1 MKRLVSFLYAVIL
14 MTVIPFDA
22 LAANVYLRSDDD
34 HWNDNYSDYQFTQ
47 VGNTNEYTYT
57 FTPTKD
63 YMWFRIAVEGWG
75 NRMQPTKNNDLITV
89 GGSKYA
95 ITNANY
101 GDTNAW
107 KINASNYSSITI
119 HVDIS
124 EGSSRQVWA
133 TGIPKIELH
142 GNCVAST
149 GVYDGGWKWNE
160 LFTRGDD
167 GHYHITQKAD
177 IQKNNIIDFKL
188 VIGGVWYGPGSSSQL
203 IDFSTTY
210 TAIASDTYGANYQ
223 IAADWSKQYEQ
234 FDIDVWKD
242 GNDWKMKVTPQN
254 SLLTGVK
261 IGGCITGENATW
273 DVPNQGVA
281 MTYDSTEDAYY
292 YDISSA
298 NYTAWK
304 RDLNGTG
311 VDLRFYETFGSTGI
325 HAFAGDN
332 NASLTLTNSY
342 QNLTTNATSPG
353 DSYLRVAE
361 DATATNYRVWF
372 KNDNGTRKAKVEV
385 ITAGSVSF
393 SPASTTYSTTNLSV
407 TLTSSTGRYVYYTL
421 DGSTPTTSSSHVA
434 SGGTVTVTGTQTLTA
449 GVINTAGDAL
459 EGVSSETYTYSEPST
474 AYYLIGD
481 INSFGRPYTDVNWN
495 GASWSDYGAINK
507 VLKFTDNGDGTF
519 SLIIP
524 ASHPTSDAST
534 WDVPENEADNSVSHQ
549 FIIAPD
555 DAFTGTEYIGELAEK
570 GGDSAFKG
578 ATAWGFTYFIW
589 DKCLRPQ
596 SGYNVLNGST
606 NLSGN
611 TSTGGNVN
619 WEVKMNG
626 GSYKITINPTT
637 GAWTAEN
644 LPTTHVMYV
653 ISKQD
658 GYWRS
663 SPLTDVASSSS
674 SAYNHR
680 HGDNTA
686 NGELNEFPNLEGDTV
701 YIAHNWHEQGQNKNF
716 TTNQHLTLFG
726 AWNKNGDLAPVTWIK
741 TKSGASAQSIFPT
754 AGKYAT
760 NIDPTTG
767 RTDGVDGATN
777 YSGVISTGNDPSTG
791 NITGVKGDAAL
802 ADPDALLSPETTT
815 WNEYTLNTTKTLTV
829 TMNSH
834 ATGYK
839 YSFGAGSTPSTSGSS
854 TTFGYLYYD
863 GTDVRFTTSSTIDT
877 AIDATVATGTTSVT
891 IRLQGT
897 DGTNGGTIHDYT
909 YTFVPKVPVT
919 ITFSPTGGLFINSA
933 KISVTGGKA
942 PYTYTVRATTD
953 ASSTVRSTG
962 VWGGTDEANEEEADT
977 YRFSTP
983 GYLTVTDADG
993 NSATSSK
1000 FFDFT
1005 YSTSENYRLAPNTKY
1020 TSSKIVQTGGGQ
1032 NSLNVFLNVDDN
1044 LPTLWLYAYN
1054 HTLDAKLKDAGVTN
1068 QDSLDAKVCLTARWP
1083 GDDMKSAP
1091 SITIDGIRY
1100 VHLTIPEGNLRTGDK
1115 VAIIV
1120 SQGNPNDANFA
1131 SQTFYTQTNPD
1142 GMLIDRTSNPA
1153 FIYNVKNLPSNTP
1166 SGNVSGSKG
1175 TNKLYAMTED
1185 GTRTIFFTK
1194 PYGWNTPYCHAWNN
1208 EDGNTG
1214 FEWQASNEKM
1224 TVYDADAQIY
1234 TFTVPNDMNRVMFS
1248 DPVSGNK
1255 TTKGGIEYSGGRI
1268 HYTWNGNTLTGT
1280 AASGAEATANLA
1292 ELTAFLNTPPTTSVV
1307 TTKHPNGA
1315 DYWNAAPGDLSLM
1328 LDPTWRGATT
1338 GYTKETSLVHSW
1350 DGSTNFPYKVPNN
1363 TTLTQTITGL
1373 NAAKSYTFQAIVR
1386 GKGENKKT
1394 LTLKLDGAQ
1403 TVTKTFD
1410 FRNGSGGSENDA
1422 DLSRQGSEVT
1432 LTGRVEYIEP
1442 LTFSSSGYAYTS
1454 TSDEYKKLG
1463 QGWIKVEGT
1472 VNASQAGWLTIS
1484 LTSEADADGWYDLSN
1499 IVLLEDANTDHGFRT
1514 TASTTATST
1523 GEGSTNSYDYRA
1535 RDITRGWKKNNA
1547 YSFFDRG
1554 KNRNA
1559 VIFANKRTV
1568 IALDPNEL
1576 ANDAQNADLK
1586 AVDRRHPFNV
1596 VGSTENDAEAGV
1608 AKALYLTDMG
1618 YGGDANNPVDYKIG
1632 NTSWAT
1638 YNSTG
1643 YRKSGYTFCPH
1654 FAFKAENVILDR
1666 TPGVSEQKQT
1676 TFMVPFA
1683 ITQDELKAFYGA
1695 NVKAWDYGSFNTST
1709 REITFTEVTGDLTP
1723 NQPYILTDA
1732 EGMLDSRGKDIHTG
1746 NWSVAEV
1753 ANTTHHTASSNE
1765 GFTGTYEYTVI
1776 PRTDA
1781 GNKETHYGYNPTS
1794 GVFSVAGANGA
1805 SLKPFRAY
1813 FTLPLPWDDSI
1824 VSRSAKEY
1832 TILFDE
1838 APKYEET
1845 TGIKN
1850 MRDTDAATDGFIY
1863 SAGGMLVN
1871 REGNFQGLPKG
1882 VYIMNGKKYV
1892 VR

>member
-22 LAANVYLRSDDD
+22 LANITVYVYSPNNEVYLHAWTADGDINGAWGSDQKMTTTETI
-34 HWNDNYSDYQFTQ
+34 NG
-47 VGNTNEYTYT
+47 VTYY
-57 FTPTKD
+57 KK
-63 YMWFRIAVEGWG
+63 E
-75 NRMQPTKNNDLITV
+75 LITDKESCSLLFHDNNGNQTADISGITDGTFLFYN
-89 GGSKYA
+89 GGSNGGKLIVY
-95 ITNANY
+95 
-101 GDTNAW
+101 
-107 KINASNYSSITI
+107 
-119 HVDIS
+119 
-124 EGSSRQVWA
+124 R
-133 TGIPKIELH
+133 
-142 GNCVAST
+142 GNCIPST
-149 GVYDGGWKWNE
+149 GVIDTGWTSEEALTMKS
-160 LFTRGDD
+160 D
-167 GHYHITQKAD
+167 GHFHITQKAD
-177 IQKNNIIDFKL
+177 IQKNTIIDFKL
-188 VIGGVWYGPGSSSQL
+188 VIGGVWYGPGSQSQF

-210 TAIASDTYGANYQ
+210 TAIAPDTQYANYR

-242 GNDWKMKVTPQN
+242 GNDWKIKVTPQN

-261 IGGCITGENATW
+261 IGGCITGQNATW
-273 DVPNQGVA
+273 YVPQDGVS

-298 NYTAWK
+298 DYKEWK

-311 VDLRFYETFGSTGI
+311 VDLRFYETFGEDGFHS
-325 HAFAGDN
+325 FAGDN
-332 NASLTLTNSY
+332 NATLTLTNSY
-342 QNLTTNATSPG
+342 QNLTTNATGPG

-385 ITAGSVSF
+385 TAAGSVSF

-407 TLTSSTGRYVYYTL
+407 TLTSSTGRDVYYTL
-421 DGSTPTTSSSHVA
+421 NGTTPTTSSSHVA

-459 EGVSSETYTYSEPST
+459 EGVSSETYTYSAPST

-495 GASWSDYGAINK
+495 SSNWADYGAINK
-507 VLKFTDNGDGTF
+507 VLKFTANGDGTF

-524 ASHPTSDAST
+524 ASHPESDAST
-534 WDVPENEADNSVSHQ
+534 WDVPANEDDSSVSHQ

-555 DAFTGTEYIGELAEK
+555 DAFTGTEYSGELAEK
-570 GGDSAFKG
+570 GGDSAFQG
-578 ATAWGFTYFIW
+578 ATAWGFTAFNW

-596 SGYNVLNGST
+596 SNDNVLDGS

-611 TSTGGNVN
+611 TSTGGDMS

-686 NGELNEFPNLEGDTV
+686 NGELNEFPNLQGGTV
-701 YIAHNWHEQGQNKNF
+701 YVAHNWHEQGNNKNF
-716 TTNQHLTLFG
+716 TTNEHLTLFG
-726 AWNKNGDLAPVTWIK
+726 AWNNNGDLAPVTWINA
-741 TKSGASAQSIFPT
+741 KSGVSAQSIFPT

-791 NITGVKGDAAL
+791 NITGAKGDAAL

-815 WNEYTLNTTKTLTV
+815 WNDYTPNTTKTLTV

-863 GTDVRFTTSSTIDT
+863 GTNVRFTTSSTIDT
-877 AIDATVATGTTSVT
+877 ANDATVATGTTSVT

-897 DGTNGGTIHDYT
+897 DGTKDGTIHDYT
-909 YTFVPKVPVT
+909 YTFVPKVPVN

-962 VWGGTDEANEEEADT
+962 VWGGTDEANEEAADT

-993 NSATSSK
+993 NSATSSE

-1005 YSTSENYRLAPNTKY
+1005 YSTSENYRLAANTTY

-1054 HTLDAKLKDAGVTN
+1054 HTLDTELRNAGVTN
-1068 QDSLDAKVCLTARWP
+1068 QDSLDEKVCLTARWP

-1100 VHLTIPEGNLRTGDK
+1100 VHLTIPEGNLRTGDQ

-1120 SQGNPNDANFA
+1120 SQGDPKDENFA
-1131 SQTFYTQTNPD
+1131 SQTFYTQTDPN
-1142 GMLIDRTSNPA
+1142 GTLIDRTSDPA
-1153 FIYNVKNLPSNTP
+1153 FIYNVKNLASNTP
-1166 SGNVSGSKG
+1166 SGDTSGSKG

-1185 GTRTIFFTK
+1185 GSRTIFFTK

-1208 EDGNTG
+1208 ENGDTG

-1234 TFTVPNDMNRVMFS
+1234 TFTVPNNMNRVMFS

-1255 TTKGGIEYSGGRI
+1255 TTDGGIEYSGGRI

-1338 GYTKETSLVHSW
+1338 NYTKETSLVKSW
-1350 DGSTNFPYKVPNN
+1350 DGSENFPYHVPNN

-1454 TSDEYKKLG
+1454 TSDEYKKGG

-1576 ANDAQNADLK
+1576 ADDAQNADLK

-1596 VGSTENDAEAGV
+1596 VGSTEDDAVVGV

-1654 FAFKAENVILDR
+1654 FAFEAENVILDR

-1676 TFMVPFA
+1676 TFMVPFT

-1695 NVKAWDYGSFNTST
+1695 NVKAWDYESFNTST
-1709 REITFTEVTGDLTP
+1709 REITFTEVTGNLTS
-1723 NQPYILTDA
+1723 NKPYILTDA

-1746 NWSVAEV
+1746 NWSVAAV
-1753 ANTTHHTASSNE
+1753 ANTTHHTASENQ

-1781 GNKETHYGYNPTS
+1781 DNKETHYGYNPTS

-1871 REGNFQGLPKG
+1871 RDGNFQGLPKG

>member
-22 LAANVYLRSDDD
+22 LANITVYVYSPDNDVYL
-34 HWNDNYSDYQFTQ
+34 HAWTADNKNINGDWGQGQKMTTTETINGVTFYKQEMSTSEATCTVILHNYEGGSSYQTADITKVTDGTFLFYYGGT
-47 VGNTNEYTYT
+47 VGNIFPVY
-57 FTPTKD
+57 K
-63 YMWFRIAVEGWG
+63 
-75 NRMQPTKNNDLITV
+75 
-89 GGSKYA
+89 
-95 ITNANY
+95 
-101 GDTNAW
+101 GDCNP
-107 KINASNYSSITI
+107 S
-119 HVDIS
+119 
-124 EGSSRQVWA
+124 
-133 TGIPKIELH
+133 TGIKDVNWSFDGAFTMASDGHFHIKQK
-142 GNCVAST
+142 AST
-149 GVYDGGWKWNE
+149 NKDAIN
-160 LFTRGDD
+160 
-167 GHYHITQKAD
+167 
-177 IQKNNIIDFKL
+177 FKYML
-188 VIGGVWYGPGSSSQL
+188 GTIWYGPTSNTEVALG
-203 IDFSTTY
+203 TTY
-210 TAIASDTYGANYQ
+210 TGSTSSGNNNYTIPAAYSTY
-223 IAADWSKQYEQ
+223 YEQ
-234 FDIDVWKD
+234 FDVEVWYD
-242 GNDWKMKVTPQN
+242 SGDWKMKVTGENPIT
-254 SLLTGVK
+254 TGVY
-261 IGGCITGENATW
+261 IGGCIGGYDPGSW
-273 DVPNQGVA
+273 DQTTYA
-281 MTYDSTEDAYY
+281 MTFDSTEDAWY
-292 YDISSA
+292 YDISSTDFDTW
-298 NYTAWK
+298 NRHTNK
-304 RDLNGTG
+304 SFGIG
-311 VDLRFYETFGSTGI
+311 VDFRFRETYGETTYYVY
-325 HAFAGDN
+325 GDN
-332 NASLTLTNSY
+332 NEALALTDTYQALTMNASTAGNNY
-342 QNLTTNATSPG
+342 VGIAT
-353 DSYLRVAE
+353 VAG
-361 DATATNYRVWF
+361 ATNYRVWF
-372 KNDNGTRKAKVEV
+372 KNDDGTRKAKVEV
-385 ITAGSVSF
+385 TAAGSVSF

-407 TLTSSTGRYVYYTL
+407 TLTSSTGRDVYYTL
-421 DGSTPTTSSSHVA
+421 DGTTPTTSSSHVA

-481 INSFGRPYTDVNWN
+481 INCFGRPYTDVNWN
-495 GASWSDYGAINK
+495 SSIWADYGAINK

-524 ASHPTSDAST
+524 ASHPESDAST
-534 WDVPENEADNSVSHQ
+534 WDVPANEADNNVSHQ

-555 DAFTGTEYIGELAEK
+555 DAFTGTEYSGELAGK
-570 GGDSAFKG
+570 GGDSAFQG
-578 ATAWGFTYFIW
+578 AAAWGFTAFNW

-596 SGYNVLNGST
+596 SNDNVLNGST

-611 TSTGGNVN
+611 TSTGGDMS

-626 GSYKITINPTT
+626 GSYKITIDPTT

-686 NGELNEFPNLEGDTV
+686 NGELNEFPNLQGGTV
-701 YIAHNWHEQGQNKNF
+701 YVAHNWHEQGSNKNF
-716 TTNQHLTLFG
+716 TTNEHLTLFG
-726 AWNKNGDLAPVTWIK
+726 AWNNNGDLAPVTWINA
-741 TKSGASAQSIFPT
+741 KSGASAQSIFPT
-754 AGKYAT
+754 AGNYAT

-791 NITGVKGDAAL
+791 NITGAKGDAAF

-877 AIDATVATGTTSVT
+877 ANDATVATGTTSVT

-897 DGTNGGTIHDYT
+897 DGTNDGTIHDYT
-909 YTFVPKVPVT
+909 YTFVPKVPVN

-962 VWGGTDEANEEEADT
+962 VWGGTDEANEDVADT

-993 NSATSSK
+993 NSATSND

-1005 YSTSENYRLAPNTKY
+1005 YSTSENYRLAANTTY

-1054 HTLDAKLKDAGVTN
+1054 HTLDTELRNAGVTN
-1068 QDSLDAKVCLTARWP
+1068 QDSLDEKVCLTARWP

-1100 VHLTIPEGNLRTGDK
+1100 VHLTIPEGNLRTGDQ

-1120 SQGNPNDANFA
+1120 SQGDPNDANFA
-1131 SQTFYTQTNPD
+1131 SQTFYTQTDPN
-1142 GMLIDRTSNPA
+1142 GTLIDRTSDPA
-1153 FIYNVKNLPSNTP
+1153 FIYNVKNLASNTP
-1166 SGNVSGSKG
+1166 SGDTSGSKG

-1185 GTRTIFFTK
+1185 GSRTIFFTK

-1208 EDGNTG
+1208 ENGDTG

-1234 TFTVPNDMNRVMFS
+1234 TFTVPNNMNRVMFS

-1255 TTKGGIEYSGGRI
+1255 TTEGGIEYSGGRI

-1338 GYTKETSLVHSW
+1338 NYSKETSLGHSW
-1350 DGSTNFPYKVPNN
+1350 DGSTNLPYHVPNN

-1386 GKGENKKT
+1386 GLGENKKT
-1394 LTLKLDGAQ
+1394 LTLTLDGAQ

-1596 VGSTENDAEAGV
+1596 VGSTEDDAVVGV

-1654 FAFKAENVILDR
+1654 FAFEAENVILDR

-1709 REITFTEVTGDLTP
+1709 REITFTEVTGNLTS
-1723 NQPYILTDA
+1723 NKPYILTDA

-1746 NWSVAEV
+1746 NWSVAAV
-1753 ANTTHHTASSNE
+1753 VNTTHHTASSNQ

-1781 GNKETHYGYNPTS
+1781 DNQETHYGYNPTS

-1871 REGNFQGLPKG
+1871 RDGNFQCLPKG